1 MRARLKYLKISF
13 CLIFGRSGADF
24 GTSGALPGVPEPFK
38 NRSKIAQGGGLGRI
52 LGAKGFLRVI
62 LNRTLHV
69 FLDIICRCL
78 VDVWLEAVIGFRSN
92 VQSDWINAMIFDA

>member
-24 GTSGALPGVPEPFK
+24 ATSGAFPRIPEPLE
-38 NRSKIAQGGGLGRI
+38 NRSKITQGRVLGRI
-52 LGAKGFLRVI
+52 LGAKGFLRLI
-62 LNRTLHV
+62 LNRILYD

-92 VQSDWINAMIFDA
+92 VQSDWINARIFDA